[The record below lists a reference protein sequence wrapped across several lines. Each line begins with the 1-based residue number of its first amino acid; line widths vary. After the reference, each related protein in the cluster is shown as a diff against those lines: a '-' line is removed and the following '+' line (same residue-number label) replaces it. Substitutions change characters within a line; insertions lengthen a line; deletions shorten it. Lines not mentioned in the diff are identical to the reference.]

1 MLIHILR
8 CEGRGESSYPFGKDA
23 ADGRSNQQR
32 PDSTFLY
39 EARAEESLCSHN
51 VLDIRYDDRY
61 NAPTTA
67 DRTPTMA
74 QRSSA
79 YLETIIAFLL
89 PYFSAAA
96 ADIKDARSEIIDT
109 LASYAT
115 RTRAEMLQAA
125 HI

>member
-1 MLIHILR
+1 MFPVPARLDGQTKPNRPILPGNR
-8 CEGRGESSYPFGKDA
+8 CF
-23 ADGRSNQQR
+23 
-32 PDSTFLY
+32 
-39 EARAEESLCSHN
+39 HN

-67 DRTPTMA
+67 DRTSTMA

-96 ADIKDARSEIIDT
+96 ADLKDARSEIIDT